1 MADATPFR
9 WSKAF
14 NNKWYLVDE
23 VEFIKMILPQGAWDT
38 DTIGPVQ
45 ITFDTAGWL
54 HWREPDLSQ
63 GGSFPPDKVVHVE
76 WTVV

>member
-54 HWREPDLSQ
+54 HWREPDLPQ